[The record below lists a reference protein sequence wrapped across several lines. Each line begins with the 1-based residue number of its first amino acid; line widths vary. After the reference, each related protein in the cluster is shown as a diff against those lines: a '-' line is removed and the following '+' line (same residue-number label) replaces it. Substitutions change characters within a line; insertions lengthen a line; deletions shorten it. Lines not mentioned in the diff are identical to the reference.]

1 MSSVLEHAASVD
13 HRDIRDRCAVVGVGH
28 SRLGKV
34 PGVSS
39 LDLSIEAMKN
49 AIDDS
54 GVKLS
59 EMRAQPSA
67 QRGVVFEQENFAAGG
82 ERSFVGHR
90 SL

>member
-1 MSSVLEHAASVD
+1 MSSVLEHAATVD
-13 HRDIRDRCAVVGVGH
+13 PRDIRDRCAVVGVGH

-54 GVKLS
+54 GLKLS
-59 EMRAQPSA
+59 EIDGIICRGPDDSYTHHQLIG
-67 QRGVVFEQENFAAGG
+67 QRLGINARF
-82 ERSFVGHR
+82 
-90 SL
+90 